1 MVADSLEFLSGKWW
15 TFLLRGIVALCL
27 AVLVFAQPAATAGA
41 LVSIAA
47 AYFVSSGAL
56 ALLAGISFSGI
67 AHWWSLVLM
76 GIAQMFLGIV
86 MFNEPGAGPLA
97 VAYLIAIW
105 SFSTGLMEISAAIA
119 LRRYIADEFWWIVLG
134 AISLV
139 TSCYV
144 LVRPDLGLL
153 ALVYAIGIYAA
164 LAGGALIALA
174 FRLKS
179 AFAKVEQLGAASE
192 RSSRAVSR

>member
-1 MVADSLEFLSGKWW
+1 LSGKWW

-27 AVLVFAQPAATAGA
+27 AVLAFVQPAATASA

-67 AHWWSLVLM
+67 AHWWPLVLM

-86 MFNEPGAGPLA
+86 MFNEPGVGALA
-97 VAYLIAIW
+97 LAYLVAIW
-105 SFSTGLMEISAAIA
+105 SFSTGLMEISAAIV
-119 LRRYIADEFWWIVLG
+119 LRRYIADEPWWIFLG

-139 TSCYV
+139 IACYV
-144 LVRPDLGLL
+144 IVRPDLGVL

-164 LAGGALIALA
+164 LAGG
-174 FRLKS
+174 R
-179 AFAKVEQLGAASE
+179 
-192 RSSRAVSR
+192 